1 MGGATAAPAATT
13 MSDGYTDEEANM
25 QRQIDWHARQAK
37 GPKREATEDAIEA
50 PIKIEKAVSRE
61 RVPAIPGKSP
71 PPPFRCRET
80 FDEATGSEDVSE
92 PEIVSKQNAGSQ
104 PPATEE
110 GITACESIRA
120 DKGKGKKDHSSGSVD
135 KDQGKGNE
143 NPGGE
148 PFAVCADCGSKFSGA
163 HGVLRCEEGCGK
175 AYCKACARFDRSPC
189 GTGQVPEPPHIF
201 DQLMHRDR
209 DRARAGESTGAMPP
223 HGDSGE
229 TRSVQTSCPG
239 PGAESE

>member
-1 MGGATAAPAATT
+1 MIVLVCTFSGSSGVSSPSFRRQVQNRSPAAAP
-13 MSDGYTDEEANM
+13 
-25 QRQIDWHARQAK
+25 K
-37 GPKREATEDAIEA
+37 
-50 PIKIEKAVSRE
+50 
-61 RVPAIPGKSP
+61 
-71 PPPFRCRET
+71 
-80 FDEATGSEDVSE
+80 
-92 PEIVSKQNAGSQ
+92 

-110 GITACESIRA
+110 GIT
-120 DKGKGKKDHSSGSVD
+120 DKGQGLGK
-135 KDQGKGNE
+135 E

-223 HGDSGE
+223 PGDSGA
-229 TRSVQTSCPG
+229 TRSGQT
-239 PGAESE
+239 